1 METQQ
6 LYPTIDPDV
15 HPMEALNKI
24 MLSSGQFAANFS
36 YINFQS
42 RVHVRTYS
50 WSVLVGSIPT
60 AAQYIRTP
68 DMDSSQPEFCSLV
81 KDLASF
87 YSQPNQLSFAL
98 AVNSFSQFTEKYWL
112 GRPVV
117 LQYLKFFCEC
127 SDRLILDYRHYRV
140 HMASLMDGD
149 FTKTPQNKW
158 QKLQYFHAALVFPER
173 KISDIFSD
181 MEAVSQLDIEESLK
195 VFKGHSTPHL
205 CYISCYVEFLKDH
218 RLVTKTVI
226 NNAMTCFIPDERMK
240 VFRGEMTVSMAVHLF
255 PKRVIQSMFDARST
269 YHDVA
274 VRLPPFYLENYY
286 ADLVPFME
294 NRDEVVTALVNLHLT
309 LWAPFYTNVLL
320 GL

>member
-1 METQQ
+1 MEIQQ
-6 LYPTIDPDV
+6 LYPTINPDM

-24 MLSSGQFAANFS
+24 MLSSGQFSDNFS

-42 RVHVRTYS
+42 RVHIRTYS

-60 AAQYIRTP
+60 AAQYLRTP
-68 DMDSSQPEFCSLV
+68 DMDNSQSEFCSLV

-98 AVNSFSQFTEKYWL
+98 AVNSFSRFIEKYWS

-117 LQYLKFFCEC
+117 LEYLKFFCEC
-127 SDRLILDYRHYRV
+127 SDRLILDYHHFRV

-149 FTKTPQNKW
+149 FAKTPQNKW
-158 QKLQYFHAALVFPER
+158 QKLQYFHASLVFPQR
-173 KISDIFSD
+173 NVSDVFSD
-181 MEAVSQLDIEESLK
+181 MEAISMNEIEKTLQP
-195 VFKGHSTPHL
+195 FKGHSTPQM

-218 RLVTKTVI
+218 RLVTKTII
-226 NNAMTCFIPDERMK
+226 NNAMTCFIPEERMK
-240 VFRGEMTVSMAVHLF
+240 VFKGQMNVSMAVCIF
-255 PKRVIQSMFDARST
+255 PRRVIQSMFNARST
-269 YHDVA
+269 YHEVA
-274 VRLPPFYLENYY
+274 VRLAPFYLENYY
-286 ADLVPFME
+286 ADIVPFME
-294 NRDEVVTALVNLHLT
+294 NRDEVVDSLVTLHLS